1 MGGHGWHSH
10 VRRGIFPPFLSFYC
24 MAHRGTCTM
33 YVYVR
38 AVESGLRVAAIT
50 RGGGVGQFL
59 PHRAS
64 AIVTF
69 RFH

>member
-1 MGGHGWHSH
+1 MGGHGTRMRGGEFSH
-10 VRRGIFPPFLSFYC
+10 RFFLFI
-24 MAHRGTCTM
+24 AWRTEGHVPCT
-33 YVYVR
+33 YAYVR
-38 AVESGLRVAAIT
+38 VVESGLRVAAIT
-50 RGGGVGQFL
+50 RGGGGQFL